1 MTELE
6 KAQRRIAQLEEQLAK
21 AQAQLAWFRRNF
33 FGGGKSERQDVLQM
47 TLALEEVI
55 DQAKKDLEKE
65 TITYERQKTKEK
77 PRRTMPEERFAGVPV
92 SEEVTIIPPEVQAN
106 PQLYKQIGQEER
118 FEIDIEEPK
127 VFKRK
132 FILPKFIPISD
143 PSCPP
148 IMAEGPRR
156 VIEGSYASAGLIA
169 YVTVAKYLDHL
180 PLYRQEKMFSRYQ
193 AHIPR
198 QRFCDW
204 IESASDLLQVI
215 YWKIKEGL
223 ISGGYIQMD
232 ETPIR
237 FIDPD
242 NKKGKTTKGHFWFMT
257 RPGAGVFVHWD
268 PSRSKAVANTQ
279 LEGFNGVLQTD
290 GYAGYNDFK
299 ETNRKKEKDQKPDV
313 IRVACLAHC
322 RRKFTDAIKE
332 DPTRIRFVLRLIGHL
347 YHMEKQ
353 WDEAGLTE
361 PAQRA
366 HLRQRD
372 FEWPL
377 RLLKRTV
384 LYLREKSRPT
394 SGLGEACQYLLGQWE
409 DLVKICRFGHVK
421 LDNNVVENAI
431 RPSAIGKRNWLFIG
445 SPEAGQRSAI
455 MYTLILSAQRFGIDP
470 LQYLKDLLLKLPAM
484 TSKSDFTPLLP
495 QNWKPA

>member
-6 KAQRRIAQLEEQLAK
+6 KAQHRIAQLEEQLAK
-21 AQAQLAWFRRNF
+21 AEAQLAWFRRNY
-33 FGGGKSERQDVLQM
+33 FGGGKSERQDVMQM

-65 TITYERQKTKEK
+65 TITYERKKAEGK
-77 PRRTMPEERFAGVPV
+77 KKRTLPEERFAGVPV
-92 SEEVTIIPPEVQAN
+92 KEEVTILPPEVEAN
-106 PQLYKQIGQEER
+106 PHLYRQIGQEER

-132 FILPKFIPISD
+132 FILPKFVPLQD
-143 PSCPP
+143 PTCPP

-204 IESASDLLQVI
+204 IEKASDLLQVI

-223 ISGGYIQMD
+223 VSGGYIQMD

-242 NKKGKTTKGHFWFMT
+242 NKKGKTTKGYFWFMT
-257 RPGAGVFVHWD
+257 HPGEAVFVHWD
-268 PSRSKAVANTQ
+268 PSRSKTVAKQ
-279 LEGFNGVLQTD
+279 LLDGFEGVLQTD
-290 GYAGYNDFK
+290 AYAGYNDYIK
-299 ETNRKKEKDQKPDV
+299 PKKKDHPPPI

-322 RRKFTDAIKE
+322 RRNFTDAIQE
-332 DPTRIRFVLRLIGHL
+332 DPVRIGFVLRLIGHL

-353 WDEAGLTE
+353 WDENGYTD

-372 FEWPL
+372 FDMTL
-377 RLLKRTV
+377 SLLKRT
-384 LYLREKSRPT
+384 LIHLRENDRPK
-394 SGLGEACQYLLGQWE
+394 SGLGKACDYMLGQWN
-409 DLVKICRFGHVK
+409 DLVKICQYGHVK

-455 MYTLILSAQRFGIDP
+455 MYTLILSAKRFGLDP
-470 LQYLKDLLLKLPAM
+470 LHYIKDLLLKLPAM
-484 TSKSDFTPLLP
+484 SNHSDFTPLLP
-495 QNWKPA
+495 QNWQPAQ